1 MKRWT
6 KGIALFLWMGLLAA
20 CGTEKEPEENECG
33 AGRTL
38 CGSVCVDLASSR
50 TDCGA
55 CGNAC
60 AEGEVCIDSE
70 CTSVCETGRTFCD
83 GACVDL
89 DTDPENCGACG
100 NVCDQVCQ
108 DGECRIECSD
118 GKTDCDGACVD
129 LGSDPANC
137 GGCGI
142 ACGETEICSDSACV
156 CPEGT
161 ERCGDVCVDTR
172 TDVANCGG
180 CGRICGQ
187 ENAEEV
193 SCVDGGCQIRCLDG
207 FDDCDEDPANGC
219 EADLDSPASCG
230 ACGVTCRDDQVCA
243 DGACGCPEGFE
254 ECDGVCVD
262 TSSDSANCGSCG
274 FSCEGR
280 DNTVSGACVE
290 GKCELECTG
299 SFADCDGDAEN
310 GCEMPILSD
319 PENCGGCG
327 IACREDQLCGG
338 GECICSGGRTECD
351 GVCVDTRT
359 DPNHCNGCGN
369 VCPGGGACAQGV
381 CCEPGLAACG
391 AACVDL
397 DTDPENCGGCG
408 NSCLDFPNTTSGTC
422 EEGACATIACAAG
435 FGDCNG
441 DVTDGCEIDLSSDA
455 DNCGTCG
462 NDTCEIGCGGGTC
475 ATVVTLSARNDHG
488 CAILSGDGSVKCW
501 GYNRNGQ
508 IGNGLAGTTE
518 KAPTP
523 EYVLDANDPVGRLR
537 GAVQVATGFGHS
549 CVLTQAGTVKCW
561 GMALDPLDPM
571 ETIDVLAP
579 YEVQD
584 PAHPSGL
591 LSDVVQLASG
601 RNFLCGLIQGGGLKC
616 WGGVPDGA
624 NPVPRVTAWTILQSK
639 GPDVPLGGVTQ
650 VALGNTHG
658 CVLMSDT
665 TVKCWGS
672 NTYGQLGTGTTDPAD
687 VPQTVGGSTPL
698 TDVVEIALSQDHS
711 CARKSDGTVHCW
723 GRNNNLQLGVSGIA
737 SSPTPVQVED
747 VSNAVQISAGMV
759 AHTCA
764 RLADGTAKCWGNG
777 GNGRLGTGG
786 TANSLPATVKD
797 ASGAQDLTGIAHIEA
812 GNAHSCALLQ
822 SGAILCWGRNN
833 NGQIGYGVVDSASTV
848 VPPTAVV
855 W

>member
-161 ERCGDVCVDTR
+161 ERCGDVCVNTR

-310 GCEMPILSD
+310 GCEVPILSD

-351 GVCVDTRT
+351 GVCVDLLT
-359 DPNHCNGCGN
+359 DPNHCNECGN
-369 VCPGGGACAQGV
+369 VCPDGGACAEGV

-397 DTDPENCGGCG
+397 ADDPENCGSCG

-422 EEGACATIACAAG
+422 EEGTCTTIACAAG
-435 FGDCNG
+435 FEDCNG
-441 DVTDGCEIDLSSDA
+441 DITDGCEIDLMNDPA
-455 DNCGTCG
+455 NCGACG
-462 NDTCEIGCGGGTC
+462 NAACTIGCGEGAC
-475 ATVVTLSARNDHG
+475 ATIEALSARNDHG
-488 CAILSGDGSVKCW
+488 CVVLSGGAVKCW
-501 GYNRNGQ
+501 GNNRDGQ
-508 IGNGLAGTTE
+508 IGNGLSGTGIRSLV
-518 KAPTP
+518 P
-523 EYVLDANDPVGRLR
+523 EFVQDPNDPTGRLSD
-537 GAVQVATGFGHS
+537 AVEVATGFGHS
-549 CVLTQAGTVKCW
+549 CVRTQTGNVKCW
-561 GMALDPLDPM
+561 GQLMDPQGSVIVATSPV
-571 ETIDVLAP
+571 TI
-579 YEVQD
+579 QD
-584 PAHPSGL
+584 PKHPSGL

-601 RNFLCGLIQGGGLKC
+601 RNFLCALIQGGTVEC
-616 WGGVPDGA
+616 WGAVPDGTNNTVA
-624 NPVPRVTAWTILQSK
+624 SMNQPLPQPVLVSTN
-639 GPDVPLGGVTQ
+639 PDVPLSGVVQ
-650 VALGNTHG
+650 IAAGNMHACALLGDG
-658 CVLMSDT
+658 SVR
-665 TVKCWGS
+665 CWGK
-672 NTYGQLGTGTTDPAD
+672 NQYGQLGTGNTDPSLLPLTVGDGTTDLD
-687 VPQTVGGSTPL
+687 E
-698 TDVVEIALSQDHS
+698 VVEIALSQDHS

-723 GRNNNLQLGVSGIA
+723 GRNNSLQLGVTGI
-737 SSPTPVQVED
+737 SQSESPVQVVD
-747 VSNAVQISAGMV
+747 VANAVQLSAGLFN
-759 AHTCA
+759 HTCA
-764 RLADGTAKCWGNG
+764 RLADGTAKCWGSNSNGKLGNG
-777 GNGRLGTGG
+777 GSG
-786 TANSLPATVKD
+786 NSQALPVKD
-797 ASGAQDLTGIAHIEA
+797 ATGTQDLSGILHIEA
-812 GNAHSCALLQ
+812 GNAHTCAVL
-822 SGAILCWGRNN
+822 GTERIVCWGRNN
-833 NGQIGYGVVDSASTV
+833 NGQIGDGTTTNAAT
-848 VPPTAVV
+848 PTDVV